1 MAQRIVTMLVSDLSG
16 DEMQAGSGETIT
28 FSYRGVDYTIDLTD
42 KEAKGFD
49 KSIAMYLEHATR
61 VGGGRAKRSAPV
73 ATSGR
78 SSQELSNIRAWA
90 RANGHPVSE
99 RGRLKAEVIEAYQAA
114 QGG

>member
-1 MAQRIVTMLVSDLSG
+1 MAQRVVTMFVSDLSG
-16 DEMQAGSGETIT
+16 DEMDPGSGETIT
-28 FSYRGVDYTIDLTD
+28 FGYRGVDYTIDLTG

-61 VGGGRAKRSAPV
+61 VGGKAKRSAPV

-78 SSQELSNIRAWA
+78 SKEELSNIRAWA
-90 RANGHPVSE
+90 RANGHQVSE
-99 RGRLKAEVIEAYQAA
+99 RGRIKAEIFQAYQAA